1 MKNITKEIKWI
12 VDNWDKIPD
21 KFKVQ
26 INAGSYSGAMSNLP
40 GLPSEEHFVVLL
52 LDRQKHSVGR
62 SWDFDE
68 ERIAVNKAGKVIWG
82 FDSGCSCPAPWVD
95 SYPDCYTVTK
105 SWKEFAVNIEKFDRD
120 VLEECLQ
127 KIEEIKKETNV

>member
-21 KFKVQ
+21 KFKIL
-26 INAGSYSGAMSNLP
+26 INQSYNGSMNNLP
-40 GLPSEEHFVVLL
+40 GLASEEHFVVLL
-52 LDRQKHSVGR
+52 LDRQKPSVDAFY
-62 SWDFDE
+62 DFDE
-68 ERIAVNKAGKVIWG
+68 ERIAVNKVGKVIWG
-82 FDSGCSCPAPWVD
+82 FDSGCSCPSPWVD

-105 SWKEFAVNIEKFDRD
+105 SWKEFVVNIEKFDRD
-120 VLEECLQ
+120 VLEDCFK